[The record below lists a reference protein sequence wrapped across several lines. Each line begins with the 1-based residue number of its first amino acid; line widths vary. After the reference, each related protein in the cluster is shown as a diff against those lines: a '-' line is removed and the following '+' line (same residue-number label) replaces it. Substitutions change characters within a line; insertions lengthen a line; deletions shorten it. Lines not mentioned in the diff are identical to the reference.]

1 MARATATFGGAAA
14 EAAETTAGKMAILKA
29 RMSDMAEDIGRV
41 LIPFVEKAAE
51 WFGKLADSFERLTP
65 HQREMAVQ
73 FGLIAA
79 AAGPVLSILGR
90 LTSAAGALLKVW
102 APLKA
107 MLMATE
113 ATGFFQAGK
122 WTASASGIGRFA
134 AVLGPVAAAI
144 AAAIAAV
151 GAGFYVLYQHSE
163 SFRNAV
169 NELGAALKD
178 AFQAA
183 LPQLAVLGFA
193 DVRARGTTYRVFS
206 MQTRGLVIQ
215 VAQDMAARQHMAGT
229 LALRTVAPVALM
241 APLLM
246 LVVWWVVSRSLAP
259 VARVRTQVASRQAD
273 DLSPVSEEKLPDE
286 VRPLVQELN
295 LLFDRVRQ
303 AFEAQKHFVADA
315 AHELRSPLA
324 ALKLQVQGLQRA
336 SDDGARELA
345 IGRLVAGID
354 RATRLVEQM
363 LALARHEASMAAG
376 APPEPVVLAEVAR
389 LAVSDAVAAAQA
401 RRIDIGIA
409 RADEGATVKGQSEA
423 LRMLLRNLLENA
435 VKYTPEE
442 GRVDIA
448 IARLDDAVE
457 LSVDDSGPGLPPT
470 ERERVL
476 DRFYRSGEPQAP
488 GSGLGLSIVKSIAEL
503 HGASVALDASPSL
516 GGLRVVVRFPTRA

>member
-1 MARATATFGGAAA
+1 MSSS
-14 EAAETTAGKMAILKA
+14 MDLVA
-29 RMSDMAEDIGRV
+29 RMTGSLRARLLWFLLAAIV
-41 LIPFVEKAAE
+41 L
-51 WFGKLADSFERLTP
+51 
-65 HQREMAVQ
+65 
-73 FGLIAA
+73 
-79 AAGPVLSILGR
+79 
-90 LTSAAGALLKVW
+90 AAGAQALVAYRTVLKE
-102 APLKA
+102 ADEIFDYH
-107 MLMATE
+107 MQQMALSLR
-113 ATGFFQAGK
+113 AGLPP
-122 WTASASGIGRFA
+122 S
-134 AVLGPVAAAI
+134 
-144 AAAIAAV
+144 AAV
-151 GAGFYVLYQHSE
+151 GGLGGAEQNFDFVVQVWTADGVRIFE
-163 SFRNAV
+163 SA
-169 NELGAALKD
+169 D
-178 AFQAA
+178 QAA

-354 RATRLVEQM
+354 RA
-363 LALARHEASMAAG
+363 
-376 APPEPVVLAEVAR
+376 
-389 LAVSDAVAAAQA
+389 
-401 RRIDIGIA
+401 
-409 RADEGATVKGQSEA
+409 DEGATVKGQSEA